1 MELEKIFRSDTLN
14 RRDFLKAGAALAAA
28 TSAYPLLG
36 CGGDETGRGVIP
48 EKRKID
54 PAMFKIP
61 EGRGTISVGASPS
74 RTLLKNGLIVDGSG
88 EKAFVGDVMLNG
100 SRVEMVTPKAIRFSG
115 KTVDCAG
122 KVIAPGFIDAHSHMD
137 RVLPARGDDDLKL
150 PFTEQGITTMV
161 AGNCGFG
168 MAAFPKNT
176 AQEHWDLL
184 LKKIGGYTDVKW
196 KTYREYFDKLRSTP
210 LTHNMATLAGHGTTR
225 TSMRGYDP
233 TPLNKDEMKQMLYL
247 LEQAMDQGALG
258 VSLGLQYEPGIF
270 ATLDEL
276 EAIAKMVKK
285 NDGLITTHMKAYSKI
300 SGTYPMKLFGRAH
313 NLLAIDDMLKIT
325 QNTDVRMQLSH
336 LIFVGAKTWDTC
348 EEALQLIDN
357 SIARGM
363 DVKFDTYSY
372 HCGYSVINV
381 FYPEWFLARVPEV
394 YDDTWA
400 MMKLRAQMELMV
412 ALLGFGYQDIQV
424 LNTKHPELKQYDG
437 MFLKDI
443 AEARGMS
450 QFENFIDVTKKS
462 NGRALVLNHRY
473 SSLENVKDLMK
484 HPASLYQ
491 TDALVFEKG
500 AQNPGAYGCFP
511 RFLQLAR
518 DFQLVSL
525 EECVNKM
532 TGAVADR
539 FQLKQRG
546 LLKKGYYAD
555 VTVFDWQNVMD
566 RNTLEETSNR
576 PAGIDLVYMNGKEVL
591 KDGKANPNVKPGM
604 VIT

>member
-1 MELEKIFRSDTLN
+1 MGLEKIFRNDTLN

-28 TSAYPLLG
+28 TSVYPLVG
-36 CGGDETGRGVIP
+36 CGRNNSGRGILP

-54 PAMFKIP
+54 ISIFNIP
-61 EGRGTISVGASPS
+61 RSRGSVSVGPAPS
-74 RTLLKNGLIVDGSG
+74 RVLLKNGLIVDGSG
-88 EKAFVGDVMLNG
+88 EKAYVGDVMLNG
-100 SRVEMVTPKAIRFSG
+100 SQVEMVTPKDIRFSG
-115 KTVDCAG
+115 RAIDCAG
-122 KVIAPGFIDAHSHMD
+122 KVVSPGFIDAHSHMD
-137 RVLPARGDDDLKL
+137 RVLPSQGHDDLKL

-161 AGNCGFG
+161 VGNCGFG
-168 MAAFPKNT
+168 MAAFPRKTEPEN
-176 AQEHWDLL
+176 WDLL
-184 LKKIGGYTDVKW
+184 LEKIGGYTDVKW
-196 KTYREYFDKLRSTP
+196 KTYREYFDSLRSTP
-210 LTHNMATLAGHGTTR
+210 LSHNMATLAGHGTTR
-225 TSMRGYDP
+225 TAMRGYDP
-233 TPLNKDEMKQMLYL
+233 TPLKKDEMKQMLYL
-247 LEQAMDQGALG
+247 LEQAMDHGALG

-276 EAIAKMVKK
+276 EAIGKMVRK
-285 NDGLITTHMKAYSKI
+285 NNGLITTHMKAYSKI
-300 SGTYPMKLFGRAH
+300 SGTYPMKIFGRAH

-325 QNTDVRMQLSH
+325 QDTDVRMQLSH
-336 LIFVGAKTWDTC
+336 LIFVGEKTWDTC

-357 SIARGM
+357 APAQGM
-363 DVKFDTYSY
+363 DVQFDTYSY

-400 MMKLRAQMELMV
+400 MLKLRAQMELMV

-424 LNTKHPELKQYDG
+424 LNTIHPELEQFNG

-443 AEARGMS
+443 AKARGMS

-462 NGRALVLNHRY
+462 NGRATVLNHRY

-484 HPASLYQ
+484 HPSALYQ

-500 AQNPGAYGCFP
+500 TQNPGAFGCFP

-518 DFQLVSL
+518 DFQLISL

-539 FQLKQRG
+539 FQLPKRG

-576 PAGIDLVYMNGKEVL
+576 PAGIELVYINGKEVL
-591 KDGKANPNVKPGM
+591 KNGKANPAMKPGM
-604 VIT
+604 LIA

>member
-1 MELEKIFRSDTLN
+1 MELEKIFRSSNMN
-14 RRDFLKAGAALAAA
+14 RRDFLKAGATLATA
-28 TSAYPLLG
+28 TSLYPLAG
-36 CGGDETGRGVIP
+36 CGTDDIGRGVIP

-61 EGRGTISVGASPS
+61 EGRGTISVGPGGS
-74 RTLLKNGLIVDGSG
+74 RTLLKNGLVVDGSG
-88 EKAFVGDVMLNG
+88 KKPFIGDVMLNG
-100 SRVEMVTPKAIRFSG
+100 GRVEMVTPKDIQFSG

-122 KVIAPGFIDAHSHMD
+122 KVVAPGFIDAHSHMD
-137 RVLPARGDDDLKL
+137 RVLPARGKDELKL

-168 MAAFPKNT
+168 MGAFPRNT
-176 AQEHWDLL
+176 TNEHWELL
-184 LKKIGGYTDVKW
+184 LKKIGGYVDVNW
-196 KTYREYFDKLRSTP
+196 KTYKEYFQKLRNTP
-210 LTHNMATLAGHGTTR
+210 LTHNIATLAGHGTTR
-225 TSMRGYDP
+225 TAMRGYDP
-233 TPLNKDEMKQMLYL
+233 SPLKKDEMKQMIYL

-276 EAIAKMVKK
+276 GAVAKMVKK
-285 NDGLITTHMKAYSKI
+285 NDGIMTSHMKAYSKI
-300 SGTYPMKLFGRAH
+300 SGTYPLKPFGRPH
-313 NLLAIDDMLKIT
+313 NLLGIDDMLKIT
-325 QNTDVRMQLSH
+325 RDTGVKMQLSH

-348 EEALQLIDN
+348 GEALQLIDN
-357 SIARGM
+357 AIAQGM

-400 MMKLRAQMELMV
+400 MLKLRAQMELMV
-412 ALLGFGYQDIQV
+412 ALLGFGYQDIQI
-424 LNTKHPELKQYDG
+424 LNAIHPELKQYDG

-443 AEARGMS
+443 ADKRGMS

-462 NGRALVLNHRY
+462 NGRAVVLNHRY

-484 HPASLYQ
+484 HPAALYQ

-500 AQNPGAYGCFP
+500 AQNPAAYGCFP
-511 RFLQLAR
+511 RFLQFAR
-518 DFQLVSL
+518 DFQLISL

-566 RNTLEETSNR
+566 NNTLTETANR
-576 PAGIDLVYMNGKEVL
+576 PSGIELVYMNGKEVL
-591 KDGKANPNVKPGM
+591 KDGKASHNIKPGM